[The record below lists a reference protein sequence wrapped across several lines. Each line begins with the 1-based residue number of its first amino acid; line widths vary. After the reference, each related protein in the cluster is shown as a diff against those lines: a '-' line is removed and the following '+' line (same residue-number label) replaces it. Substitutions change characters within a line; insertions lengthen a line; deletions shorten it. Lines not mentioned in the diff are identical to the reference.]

1 MINGKHKEDG
11 RNKSNILVI
20 TLIRL
25 KSTMKV
31 KTLRLD
37 LTKAK
42 FTER

>member
-11 RNKSNILVI
+11 RNKSNIL
-20 TLIRL
+20 IRL
-25 KSTMKV
+25 KSTMKM